1 MLAKEGA
8 TSSDEISSLSPQNY
22 ENRCESHMSWADI
35 DAHHQTAYSTHM
47 MHTVYDFV
55 NFTLNLKYFPFIDFV
70 EISCSGSLLMWL
82 KLVSEILKKILSYFT
97 LFRCAF

>member
-35 DAHHQTAYSTHM
+35 DAHHQTAYSTHT
-47 MHTVYDFV
+47 HTWCTQCMILSILPSTW
-55 NFTLNLKYFPFIDFV
+55 NIFPLYIL
-70 EISCSGSLLMWL
+70 S
-82 KLVSEILKKILSYFT
+82 LKKD
-97 LFRCAF
+97 A

>member
-35 DAHHQTAYSTHM
+35 DAHLQPAYSTHT
-47 MHTVYDFV
+47 HDAHSVWFCQFYPQ
-55 NFTLNLKYFPFIDFV
+55 L
-70 EISCSGSLLMWL
+70 EIFSL
-82 KLVSEILKKILSYFT
+82 YRFC
-97 LFRCAF
+97 F